1 MNRITWVK
9 SCLNKFSHTFFTFML
24 SVMLSFSL
32 LSSAYAKV
40 ETSHLF
46 VHLSDA
52 MAEVKRGEAAKSQP
66 YLTALQQE
74 FVAIPSHNSQ
84 AGQAVSSALN
94 FAISEPNL
102 DNFEQ
107 LSKALYAFEKEQN
120 PVDYE
125 QKRQQFAKRVMPVY
139 QKLLQAV
146 QQQDL
151 EAVQQGYK
159 RFNQTWT
166 LNEKIVRETSL
177 GHYGQIETAMT
188 LLRIAMLS
196 EPANFAEM
204 QTQAVKLGESLADFK
219 SGKQLQPQAASANAP
234 TTLQEGIKLLEKSYQ
249 AFSDNQVSQGQA
261 DITLFI
267 QQWAVFEG
275 EVRTRDGALY
285 NRVESDLPVILV
297 KGNQADNLAHF
308 RTLLDDLQ
316 QLDLASS
323 YGIVD
328 AMLILLREG
337 TEALLIIMAL
347 LTTLTVARQPQAKRW
362 VYAGAGLGVLA
373 SIAGAVALQ
382 LLFPAIS
389 AGTNREI
396 LEGVVGIVAVLMMLF
411 VGAWLHSKSSLK
423 GWQNFIN
430 KQVAQALATGS
441 LFSMLALSFLS
452 VFREGAETILF
463 YAGMLPMMTM
473 QDFLLGILFA
483 LILLAV
489 MAWAMNRFSHKLP
502 IHHLFK
508 VMTLLIYGLGFKI
521 LGVSIQALQLTQI
534 LPRHIIDGVPNVTA
548 IGFYSSWEGLVA
560 QLIYIFIILVI
571 TKFLNR

>member
-1 MNRITWVK
+1 MKMITWVNH
-9 SCLNKFSHTFFTFML
+9 CLNSFNRFSVVFTL
-24 SVMLSFSL
+24 SLTLGV
-32 LSSAYAKV
+32 AYAKV
-40 ETSHLF
+40 ETGHLF

-52 MAEVKRGEAAKSQP
+52 MAEVKKGENAKSQP

-74 FVAIPSHNSQ
+74 FEAFPSHQSQ
-84 AGQAVSSALN
+84 AGQAVSSSLKM
-94 FAISEPNL
+94 AIAQPDL
-102 DNFEQ
+102 AHFEQ

-125 QKRQQFAKRVMPVY
+125 QKRQQFAKRVTPVY
-139 QKLLQAV
+139 QKLLQAT

-151 EAVQQGYK
+151 DAVQQAYK

-166 LNEKIVRETSL
+166 LNEKVVRETSL

-196 EPANFAEM
+196 EPANFPEM
-204 QTQAVKLGESLADFK
+204 QTQAVKLGDALADFK
-219 SGKQLQPQAASANAP
+219 SGKQLQPQAVQADAP
-234 TTLQEGIKLLEKSYQ
+234 TTLKDGIALLEKSYQ
-249 AFSDNQVSQGQA
+249 AFSENQISQGQA

-297 KGNQADNLAHF
+297 KGNQAENLVHF

-316 QLDLASS
+316 RLDLASS

-347 LTTLTVARQPQAKRW
+347 LTTLNVANQPQARRW
-362 VYAGAGLGVLA
+362 VYVGAGLGVVA
-373 SIAGAVALQ
+373 SIVGAIALQ
-382 LLFPAIS
+382 QLFPAIS

-396 LEGVVGIVAVLMMLF
+396 LEGAVGIVAVLMMLF
-411 VGAWLHSKSSLK
+411 VGAWLHSKASLK

-463 YAGMLPMMTM
+463 YAGMLPLMTM
-473 QDFLLGILFA
+473 QDFLLGILSA
-483 LILLAV
+483 LILLAI
-489 MAWAMNRFSHKLP
+489 MAWAMLGFSHKLP

-508 VMTLLIYGLGFKI
+508 VMTVLIYGLGFKI
-521 LGVSIQALQLTQI
+521 LGVSIQALQLTQM
-534 LPRHIIDGVPNVTA
+534 LPRHIIDGLPNITA
-548 IGFYSSWEGLVA
+548 IGFYASMEGLVA
-560 QLIYIFIILVI
+560 QLVYLALIPVVV
-571 TKFLNR
+571 KVMGK

>member
-1 MNRITWVK
+1 MKMITWVNH
-9 SCLNKFSHTFFTFML
+9 CLNNFNRFFVVFTF
-24 SVMLSFSL
+24 SL
-32 LSSAYAKV
+32 TLGVAYAKV
-40 ETSHLF
+40 ETGHLF

-52 MAEVKRGEAAKSQP
+52 MAEVKKGESAKSQP
-66 YLTALQQE
+66 YLTALQQDFE
-74 FVAIPSHNSQ
+74 AIPSHQSQ
-84 AGQAVSSALN
+84 AGQAVSSSLKI
-94 FAISEPNL
+94 AIAQPDL
-102 DNFEQ
+102 AHFEQ
-107 LSKALYAFEKEQN
+107 LSKDLYAFEKEQN

-139 QKLLQAV
+139 QKLLQAA

-151 EAVQQGYK
+151 DAVQQAYK

-166 LNEKIVRETSL
+166 LNEKVVRETSL

-196 EPANFAEM
+196 EPANFPEM
-204 QTQAVKLGESLADFK
+204 QTQAVKLGDALADFK
-219 SGKQLQPQAASANAP
+219 SGKQLQPQAVQADAP
-234 TTLQEGIKLLEKSYQ
+234 TTLKNGIALLEKSYQ
-249 AFSDNQVSQGQA
+249 AFSENQISQGQA
-261 DITLFI
+261 NITLFI

-297 KGNQADNLAHF
+297 KGNQAENLVHF

-316 QLDLASS
+316 RLDLASS

-347 LTTLTVARQPQAKRW
+347 LTTLNVANQPQARRW
-362 VYAGAGLGVLA
+362 VYVGAGLGIVA
-373 SIAGAVALQ
+373 SIVGAIALQ
-382 LLFPAIS
+382 QLFPAIS

-396 LEGVVGIVAVLMMLF
+396 LEGAVGIVAVLMMLF
-411 VGAWLHSKSSLK
+411 VGAWLHSKASLK

-463 YAGMLPMMTM
+463 YAGMLPLMTM
-473 QDFLLGILFA
+473 QDFLLGILSA
-483 LILLAV
+483 LILLAI
-489 MAWAMNRFSHKLP
+489 MAWAMQRFSHKLP

-508 VMTLLIYGLGFKI
+508 VMTVLIYGLGFKI
-521 LGVSIQALQLTQI
+521 LGVSIQALQLTQM
-534 LPRHIIDGVPNVTA
+534 LPRHIIDGLPNITA
-548 IGFYSSWEGLVA
+548 IGFYASMEGLAA
-560 QLIYIFIILVI
+560 QLVYLALIPVVV
-571 TKFLNR
+571 KVMGK